1 MEKHTSKAYRQR
13 DDLVEQHHRGHVEVE
28 HEILNISLITETAL
42 CQLETSPRCNTDSS
56 WTL

>member
-1 MEKHTSKAYRQR
+1 MAYREGYY
-13 DDLVEQHHRGHVEVE
+13 LIKEHHRGHVEVE
-28 HEILNISLITETAL
+28 HEILNIWLITETAL